1 MFRNSIKEVGE
12 PSLEATSL
20 PRRDSLSR
28 LHDAIK
34 NSSADRRVSC
44 RTQLESIHSSYSSL
58 SLSFYLFI
66 YSFLPPNHQTTLLE
80 SIS

>member
-28 LHDAIK
+28 LHDALK
-34 NSSADRRVSC
+34 NASADGCVSC
-44 RTQLESIHSSYSSL
+44 RTQLESIHSSYSYL
-58 SLSFYLFI
+58 SLSFY
-66 YSFLPPNHQTTLLE
+66 SFVFTTKPH
-80 SIS
+80 S

>member
-1 MFRNSIKEVGE
+1 MFRNSIKEDGE

-34 NSSADRRVSC
+34 SASVDGRVSC
-44 RTQLESIHSSYSSL
+44 QVQFVIEPQLAAFFLIENLIHIKL
-58 SLSFYLFI
+58 K
-66 YSFLPPNHQTTLLE
+66 
-80 SIS
+80 